1 MVWLTDHGDTLVIG
15 IIGKLI
21 GKIVRL
27 VEQHALVTVLI
38 LGLLTVAAGVYSSLF
53 ARIDSDLGK
62 LIKPSADTRWYQDN
76 ERYKQAFPDA
86 QQTAV
91 IVVSGDDYHDVEQV
105 TQALADD
112 LLDSGGFEF
121 VRTPGLD
128 TFLAEHRLYFL
139 NIDDLESWLQ
149 GVQFNYGTLLRLSED
164 QSLSNI
170 VMILADQLSAYPGMA
185 LPPVLDTLLHSLLAG
200 DPELA
205 SYPRLIPPVTP
216 ESRLEKTGDHLQLII
231 LKGRQNL
238 SQSLPNEA
246 IVRRIR
252 EGIAKL
258 SLAPG
263 PGSDVDSIVNVRL
276 TGEVALA
283 HEEISAGLDGVGLA
297 GVASLIL
304 LAVILGVGVRSWQI
318 IVTTFLLLLVG
329 VVLTSAYATLVV
341 GSYNTLSLVFLV
353 MFFGLGIDF
362 AIHFSLKVRDE
373 WMFVGHHGAVERAA
387 VDIGPALLLCTFTS
401 AIGFLSFVPTAYN
414 GLGELGVIS
423 AGGMV
428 IAFLLSITLLPAMF
442 SLFGGL
448 GDKAGLRLHVSVDR
462 LKPGIIL
469 LLFLILMT
477 VSAILVKDMKFDYSV
492 LALRDESS
500 EGMQTLLELQ
510 RRKIV
515 TDYSVVVVADDL
527 SASLALKEDLEKLSP
542 VGDVFS
548 ISDIVPPHQLD
559 KQAMLQDVLLVI
571 ETIVLEEPNEE
582 PLALDVA
589 IEYFNETI
597 NASKFPNVPVV
608 DQFIR
613 YAANLETVDV
623 KRGLQAGGEI
633 GLREQITEELEDL
646 KALLSA
652 KPFKE
657 TDLPSVLRKNLVTE
671 SGGYLIRVQPG
682 IMLDNRAATDSFI
695 TEVQR
700 VAPNVAGRSVVE
712 WGVGNVV
719 VDSFIEAVI
728 YSFFAIFSL
737 LVVYFRGLILP
748 ALVIFPLTLTVLF
761 TFALAQLVGL
771 TLNMANILVVPLI
784 FGLGVDTGVH
794 VIHRFRMSRNLS
806 DALASSTS
814 RAVVIS
820 GLTTIG
826 TFASLSL
833 SPHKGAASIGVL
845 LSLAI
850 TILLVTTFVA
860 LPAMLAVLPEALR
873 RRMTSRPQ

>member
-1 MVWLTDHGDTLVIG
+1 MTL
-15 IIGKLI
+15 
-21 GKIVRL
+21 
-27 VEQHALVTVLI
+27 LI
-38 LGLLTVAAGVYSSLF
+38 LGLLTFAAGVYSSLF
-53 ARIDSDLGK
+53 TRIDSDLGK

-76 ERYKQAFPDA
+76 ERYKRAFPDS

-105 TQALADD
+105 TQALAGD
-112 LLDSGGFEF
+112 LLDSDDFEF
-121 VRTPGLD
+121 VRTPGLES
-128 TFLAEHRLYFL
+128 FLAEHRLYFL

-185 LPPVLDTLLHSLLAG
+185 LPPVLDKLLHSLLEG

-205 SYPRLIPPVTP
+205 SYPRLIPPATP
-216 ESRLEKTGDHLQLII
+216 ESRREKTGEHVQLII

-238 SQSLPNEA
+238 GQSLPNEA

-252 EGIAKL
+252 EGIAEL

-263 PGSDVDSIVNVRL
+263 PGSNVDSIVNVRL

-297 GVASLIL
+297 GVVSLIL
-304 LAVILGVGVRSWQI
+304 LAIILGVGVRSWQI
-318 IVTTFLLLLVG
+318 IVTTFVLLFVG

-373 WMFVGHHGAVERAA
+373 WMSVGHHGAVERAA

-448 GDKAGLRLHVSVDR
+448 GDKAGVRLHISVDR
-462 LKPGIIL
+462 LKPRAIL
-469 LLFLILMT
+469 LLFLMLTTI
-477 VSAILVKDMKFDYSV
+477 SAILVKDMKFDYSV

-515 TDYSVVVVADDL
+515 TDYSVVVVANDL
-527 SASLALKEDLEKLSP
+527 SASLALKEDLEKLST

-548 ISDIVPPHQLD
+548 ISDIVPSHQVD
-559 KQAMLQDVLLVI
+559 KQSMLEDVLLVI
-571 ETIVLEEPNEE
+571 DTIALEEPNEE
-582 PLALDVA
+582 ALALGVA
-589 IEYFNETI
+589 LEYFNETI
-597 NASKFPNVPVV
+597 NVSKFPNVPVV

-613 YAANLETVDV
+613 YATKVETGDV
-623 KRGLQAGGEI
+623 KRVLQDDGKS
-633 GLREQITEELEDL
+633 GLREQITTELEDL

-652 KPFKE
+652 KPFTE
-657 TDLPSVLRKNLVTE
+657 ADLPSVLKKNLMTE

-682 IMLDNRAATDSFI
+682 IMLDNRAATDRFI
-695 TEVQR
+695 TEVQH

-719 VDSFIEAVI
+719 VESFIEAVI
-728 YSFFAIFSL
+728 YAFFAIFSL

-748 ALVIFPLTLTVLF
+748 ALVIFPLSLTVLF
-761 TFALAQLVGL
+761 TFALAQLMGL

-794 VIHRFRMSRNLS
+794 VIHRFRMSRSLS

-850 TILLVTTFVA
+850 SILLITTFVA
-860 LPAMLAVLPEALR
+860 LPAMLAILPESLR
-873 RRMTSRPQ
+873 RRMTSQPQ

>member
-1 MVWLTDHGDTLVIG
+1 
-15 IIGKLI
+15 
-21 GKIVRL
+21 
-27 VEQHALVTVLI
+27 
-38 LGLLTVAAGVYSSLF
+38 
-53 ARIDSDLGK
+53 
-62 LIKPSADTRWYQDN
+62 
-76 ERYKQAFPDA
+76 
-86 QQTAV
+86 
-91 IVVSGDDYHDVEQV
+91 
-105 TQALADD
+105 
-112 LLDSGGFEF
+112 
-121 VRTPGLD
+121 
-128 TFLAEHRLYFL
+128 
-139 NIDDLESWLQ
+139 
-149 GVQFNYGTLLRLSED
+149 
-164 QSLSNI
+164 
-170 VMILADQLSAYPGMA
+170 
-185 LPPVLDTLLHSLLAG
+185 
-200 DPELA
+200 
-205 SYPRLIPPVTP
+205 
-216 ESRLEKTGDHLQLII
+216 
-231 LKGRQNL
+231 
-238 SQSLPNEA
+238 
-246 IVRRIR
+246 
-252 EGIAKL
+252 L

-448 GDKAGLRLHVSVDR
+448 GEKAGLRLHVSVDR

-510 RRKIV
+510 RRKVV

-623 KRGLQAGGEI
+623 KRGLQAGGES